1 MMLAK
6 NRVAAALTYGR
17 TKGAGTVP
25 FRAQG
30 RTARAILVVP
40 DGPEDG
46 DQCLSIPTGSPLH
59 HDPGL
64 CYRGPLWKVLIM
76 VNDNCRGLPISVQP
90 ECFRRAG
97 L

>member
-1 MMLAK
+1 MIPQNFVTGALA
-6 NRVAAALTYGR
+6 YGR

-25 FRAQG
+25 FRAHG

-40 DGPEDG
+40 HGPEG
-46 DQCLSIPTGSPLH
+46 QDQCLSIPTGNPMH

-64 CYRGPLWKVLIM
+64 CYRGPLWKVLM
-76 VNDNCRGLPISVQP
+76 MLKDYRQGLPVHVQP
-90 ECFRRAG
+90 ECYRRAG

>member
-1 MMLAK
+1 MMPK
-6 NRVAAALTYGR
+6 NRVNAALTFGR

-40 DGPEDG
+40 DGPEGD
-46 DQCLSIPTGSPLH
+46 DQCLSIVTGSPLH

-64 CYRGPLWKVLIM
+64 SYRGPLWRVLMM
-76 VNDNCRGLPISVQP
+76 VNDCAQGLPIRVHP
-90 ECFRRAG
+90 DCERRAG